1 MKGQYTH
8 YLKIPNTSQG
18 LGLRITDRY
27 DWQTFTYKE
36 VEKTGTRDVMVEL
49 PTEDDLKADILAFM
63 NTHSISGSG
72 TKADLIHAIGEHI
85 LENGHPTVSESYTY
99 MAEVVDETTDHEAK
113 VSDLISRHPHYFA
126 QRISTDDSEF
136 VIKGD
141 WTLAELNALPSGV
154 EAYTNEE
161 VKAYIAGSSAWEAG
175 E

>member
-18 LGLRITDRY
+18 LDLRITSRY

-36 VEKTGTRDVMVEL
+36 VEKSGTRDVMVEL
-49 PTEDDLKADILAFM
+49 PTEDDLKADIQSFM
-63 NTHSISGSG
+63 TTHSISGSG

-85 LENGHPTVSESYTY
+85 LDNGHPTVSESYTY
-99 MAEVVDETTDHEAK
+99 MEDVVDVTTDHEAK

-161 VKAYIAGSSAWEAG
+161 VKAYIEGSSAWEAG

>member
-18 LGLRITDRY
+18 LGLRITSRY

-49 PTEDDLKADILAFM
+49 PTEDDLKADILGFM
-63 NTHSISGSG
+63 NTHSILGSG
-72 TKADLIHAIGEHI
+72 TKAELIQTIDEYI
-85 LENGHPTVSESYTY
+85 LENGHPTIIEAYTY
-99 MAEVVDETTDHEAK
+99 MAEVVDQTTDHEAK
-113 VSDLISRHPHYFA
+113 VSDLIARHSNYFA
-126 QRISTDDSEF
+126 QRISADNSEF

-161 VKAYIAGSSAWEAG
+161 VKAYIEGSSAWEVG

>member
-63 NTHSISGSG
+63 NTHSILGSG
-72 TKADLIHAIGEHI
+72 TKAELIEAIEEHI

-99 MAEVVDETTDHEAK
+99 MEDVVDVTTDHEAK
-113 VSDLISRHPHYFA
+113 VSDLIGRHPHYFA
-126 QRISTDDSEF
+126 QRISADDSEF

-141 WTLAELNALPSGV
+141 WTLAELNALASGV
-154 EAYTNEE
+154 TAYTNEE
-161 VKAYIAGSSAWEAG
+161 VKAYIAGSDKWED
-175 E
+175 

>member
-18 LGLRITDRY
+18 LDLRITSRY

-36 VEKTGTRDVMVEL
+36 EEKSGTRDVMVEL
-49 PTEDDLKADILAFM
+49 PTEDDLKADIQSFM
-63 NTHSISGSG
+63 TTHSISGSG

-99 MAEVVDETTDHEAK
+99 MEDVVDVTTDHEAK
-113 VSDLISRHPHYFA
+113 VSDLIARHPHYFA
-126 QRISTDDSEF
+126 QRISADDSEF

-161 VKAYIAGSSAWEAG
+161 VKAYIEGSSAWEAG

>member
-8 YLKIPNTSQG
+8 YLKIPNTAQG

-49 PTEDDLKADILAFM
+49 PTEDDLKADIQSFM
-63 NTHSISGSG
+63 ATHSISGSG
-72 TKADLIHAIGEHI
+72 TKAELIEAIYEHI
-85 LENGHPTVSESYTY
+85 SENGHPTENETYTY
-99 MAEVVDETTDHEAK
+99 MEQVVDETTDHEAK
-113 VSDLISRHPHYFA
+113 VSDLIARHPHYFA
-126 QRISTDDSEF
+126 QRISADDSEF

-161 VKAYIAGSSAWEAG
+161 VKAYIKDSSAWQVDE
-175 E
+175 

>member
-8 YLKIPNTSQG
+8 YLKIPNTEQG
-18 LGLRITDRY
+18 LGLRITSRY

-36 VEKTGTRDVMVEL
+36 EEKSGTRNVMVEL
-49 PTEDDLKADILAFM
+49 PTEDDLKADILGFM
-63 NTHSISGSG
+63 NTHSILGSG
-72 TKADLIHAIGEHI
+72 IKAELIEAIDEHI
-85 LENGHPTVSESYTY
+85 MENGHPTIIEAYTY

-113 VSDLISRHPHYFA
+113 VSDLIARHSNYFA
-126 QRISTDDSEF
+126 QRISADDSEF

-154 EAYTNEE
+154 TAYTNEE
-161 VKAYIAGSSAWEAG
+161 VKAYIEGSSAWEVG

>member
-8 YLKIPNTSQG
+8 YLKIPNTEQG

-36 VEKTGTRDVMVEL
+36 VEKTGTRNVMVEL

-63 NTHSISGSG
+63 NTHSILGSG
-72 TKADLIHAIGEHI
+72 TKVELIQTINEYI
-85 LENGHPTVSESYTY
+85 MENEHPTIIEAYTY
-99 MAEVVDETTDHEAK
+99 MAEVVDDTTDHEAK
-113 VSDLISRHPHYFA
+113 VSDLIARHFNYFA
-126 QRISTDDSEF
+126 QRISADDSEF

-141 WTLAELNALPSGV
+141 WTLAELNALPDGV

-161 VKAYIAGSSAWEAG
+161 VKAYIEGSSAWEVD

>member
-8 YLKIPNTSQG
+8 YLKIPNTEQG

-36 VEKTGTRDVMVEL
+36 EEKSGTRDVQVEI
-49 PTEDDLKADILAFM
+49 PTEDDLKADIQSFM
-63 NTHSISGSG
+63 TTHSISGSG

-99 MAEVVDETTDHEAK
+99 MEDVVDVTTDHEAK
-113 VSDLISRHPHYFA
+113 VSDLIARHPHYFA
-126 QRISTDDSEF
+126 QRISADDSEF

-141 WTLAELNALPSGV
+141 WTLAELNALASGV
-154 EAYTNEE
+154 TAYTNEE
-161 VKAYIAGSSAWEAG
+161 VKAYIAGSDKWED
-175 E
+175 

>member
-8 YLKIPNTSQG
+8 YLKIPNTEQG
-18 LGLRITDRY
+18 LGLRITSRY

-49 PTEDDLKADILAFM
+49 PTEDDLKADIQSFM
-63 NTHSISGSG
+63 ATHSISGSG
-72 TKADLIHAIGEHI
+72 TKAELIEAIYEHI
-85 LENGHPTVSESYTY
+85 SENGHPTENETYTY
-99 MAEVVDETTDHEAK
+99 MEQIVDETTDHEAK
-113 VSDLISRHPHYFA
+113 VSDLIARHPHYFA
-126 QRISTDDSEF
+126 QRISADDSEF

-161 VKAYIAGSSAWEAG
+161 VKAYIKDSSAWQVDE
-175 E
+175 

>member
-36 VEKTGTRDVMVEL
+36 VEKTGTRDVQVEL

-63 NTHSISGSG
+63 NTHSILGSG

-99 MAEVVDETTDHEAK
+99 MEQVVDETTDHEAK
-113 VSDLISRHPHYFA
+113 VSDLIARHPHYFA
-126 QRISTDDSEF
+126 QRISADDSEF

-161 VKAYIAGSSAWEAG
+161 VKAYIEDSSAWEVG

>member
-49 PTEDDLKADILAFM
+49 PTEDDLKADIQSFM
-63 NTHSISGSG
+63 TTHSISGSG

-99 MAEVVDETTDHEAK
+99 MEEVVDVTTDHEAK
-113 VSDLISRHPHYFA
+113 VSDLIARHPHYFA
-126 QRISTDDSEF
+126 QRISPDDSEF

-161 VKAYIAGSSAWEAG
+161 VKAYIEGSSAWEVG

>member
-8 YLKIPNTSQG
+8 YLKIPNTEQG

-36 VEKTGTRDVMVEL
+36 EEKSGTRDVMVKL
-49 PTEDDLKADILAFM
+49 PTEDDLKADILGFM
-63 NTHSISGSG
+63 NTHSILGSG
-72 TKADLIHAIGEHI
+72 TKAELIEAINEHI
-85 LENGHPTVSESYTY
+85 MENGHPTIIEAYTY
-99 MAEVVDETTDHEAK
+99 MAEVIDETTDHEAK
-113 VSDLISRHPHYFA
+113 VSDLIARHSNYFA
-126 QRISTDDSEF
+126 QRISADDSEF

-154 EAYTNEE
+154 ETYTNEE
-161 VKAYIAGSSAWEAG
+161 VKAYIEGSSAWEVD

>member
-36 VEKTGTRDVMVEL
+36 VEKTDTRDVMVEL

-99 MAEVVDETTDHEAK
+99 MEQVVDETTDHEAK
-113 VSDLISRHPHYFA
+113 VSDLIARHPHYFA
-126 QRISTDDSEF
+126 QRISADDSEF

-161 VKAYIAGSSAWEAG
+161 VKAYIEDSSAWEVG

>member
-8 YLKIPNTSQG
+8 YLKIPNTEQG

-36 VEKTGTRDVMVEL
+36 VEKTGTRNIMVEL
-49 PTEDDLKADILAFM
+49 PTEDDLKADILGFM
-63 NTHSISGSG
+63 NTHSILGSG
-72 TKADLIHAIGEHI
+72 TKAELIQTIDEHI
-85 LENGHPTVSESYTY
+85 LENGHPTVSEAYTY
-99 MAEVVDETTDHEAK
+99 MAEVIDETTDHEAK
-113 VSDLISRHPHYFA
+113 VSDLIARHSHYFA
-126 QRISTDDSEF
+126 QRISADDSEF

-161 VKAYIAGSSAWEAG
+161 VKAYIEDSSAWEVG

>member
-72 TKADLIHAIGEHI
+72 TKAELIHAIGEHI

-99 MAEVVDETTDHEAK
+99 MEQVVDETTDHEAK
-113 VSDLISRHPHYFA
+113 VSDLIARHPHYFA
-126 QRISTDDSEF
+126 QRISADDSEF

-161 VKAYIAGSSAWEAG
+161 VKAYIEDSSAWEVG

>member
-18 LGLRITDRY
+18 LDLRITSRY

-36 VEKTGTRDVMVEL
+36 VEKSGTRDVMVEL
-49 PTEDDLKADILAFM
+49 PTEDDLKADIQSFM
-63 NTHSISGSG
+63 TTHSISGSG

-99 MAEVVDETTDHEAK
+99 MEDVVDVTTDHEAK

-161 VKAYIAGSSAWEAG
+161 VKAYIEGSSAWEAG

>member
-8 YLKIPNTSQG
+8 YLKIPNTEQG
-18 LGLRITDRY
+18 LGLRITSRY
-27 DWQTFTYKE
+27 DWQTFSYKE

-49 PTEDDLKADILAFM
+49 PTEDDLKTDIQSFM
-63 NTHSISGSG
+63 TTHSISGSG

-85 LENGHPTVSESYTY
+85 LDNGHPTVSESYTY
-99 MAEVVDETTDHEAK
+99 MEDVVDVTTDHEAK

-126 QRISTDDSEF
+126 QRISADDSEF

-141 WTLAELNALPSGV
+141 WTLAELNALPDGV

-161 VKAYIAGSSAWEAG
+161 VKAYIEDSSAWEVG

>member
-8 YLKIPNTSQG
+8 YLKITNTAQG
-18 LGLRITDRY
+18 LGLRITSRY

-49 PTEDDLKADILAFM
+49 PTEDDLKTDIQSFM
-63 NTHSISGSG
+63 TTHSISGSG

-85 LENGHPTVSESYTY
+85 LENGHPAVSESYTY
-99 MAEVVDETTDHEAK
+99 MAEVVDETTDHGAK
-113 VSDLISRHPHYFA
+113 VSDLIARHPKYFA
-126 QRISTDDSEF
+126 QRISADDSEF

-161 VKAYIAGSSAWEAG
+161 VKAYIAGSDKWED
-175 E
+175 

>member
-18 LGLRITDRY
+18 LDLRITSRY

-36 VEKTGTRDVMVEL
+36 VEKSGTRDVMVEL
-49 PTEDDLKADILAFM
+49 PTEDDLKADIQSFM
-63 NTHSISGSG
+63 TTHSISGSG

-99 MAEVVDETTDHEAK
+99 MADVVDETTDHEAK

-126 QRISTDDSEF
+126 QRISADDSEF

-141 WTLAELNALPSGV
+141 WTLAELNGLPSGV

-161 VKAYIAGSSAWEAG
+161 VKAYIEDSSAWEVG

>member
-8 YLKIPNTSQG
+8 YLVIPNTSQG
-18 LGLRITDRY
+18 LDLRITSRY
-27 DWQTFTYKE
+27 DWQTFTYTE
-36 VEKTGTRDVMVEL
+36 VERTGTREVQAEL
-49 PTEDDLKADILAFM
+49 PTEDDLKADILSFM
-63 NTHSISGSG
+63 NTHSILGSG
-72 TKADLIHAIGEHI
+72 TKAELIEAIVGHI
-85 LENGHPTVSESYTY
+85 MENGHPTVSESYTY
-99 MAEVVDETTDHEAK
+99 MEQVVDETTDHEAK
-113 VSDLISRHPHYFA
+113 VSDLISRHPNYFA
-126 QRISTDDSEF
+126 QRISADDSEF

>member
-18 LGLRITDRY
+18 LDLRITDRY

-49 PTEDDLKADILAFM
+49 PTEDDLKADIQSFM
-63 NTHSISGSG
+63 TTHSISGSG

-99 MAEVVDETTDHEAK
+99 MEDVVDVTTDHEAK

-126 QRISTDDSEF
+126 QRISADDSEF

-161 VKAYIAGSSAWEAG
+161 VKAYIEGSSAWEAG